1 MPITFRESL
10 GRIRASLPMH
20 IRYRSDYVIVTPEG
34 VSRSSN
40 RFTLTQ
46 WRARTHDLTS
56 ELTRLGLRNVTFRDN
71 VRAFFRNLQ

>member
-10 GRIRASLPMH
+10 GRISASLPMV
-20 IRYRSDYVIVTPEG
+20 IRYRSDYVVVTPEG

-40 RFTLTQ
+40 RFTLVQ
-46 WRARTHDLTS
+46 WRSRTNDLTVS
-56 ELTRLGLRNVTFRDN
+56 FDRLGLRNITFRDN